1 MRSSNQKLRK
11 KMFALVEQYL
21 SGSQTVEEISK
32 SNHLLSSKFKYWQGV
47 YYKTHNKRKRIRK
60 SPSAFIE
67 IKPSG
72 ISNYKNIELEYPN
85 GVKLRLAD
93 TSGID
98 LRSLINI
105 V

>member
-1 MRSSNQKLRK
+1 MRTRDKKLQQS
-11 KMFALVEQYL
+11 MFSLVEQYL
-21 SGSQTVEEISK
+21 SGTQTIEEISK
-32 SNHLLSSKFKYWQGV
+32 ENNLPSSKFKYWKGV
-47 YYKTHNKRKRIRK
+47 YYKTSPNRKRLRR

-67 IKPSG
+67 IQPIG

-85 GVKLRLAD
+85 GVKLRLGD

-98 LRSLINI
+98 LISLINI